1 MPSPRGQN
9 PSYALLRR
17 VITSICVPI
26 TVSEESEKQSLDTRL
41 RGALDKLD
49 EGSKKVAESTKEGFN
64 KAKGKVKEKSDSIDA
79 KEMMNRTRKGISSM
93 NERISSAAERADVKG
108 KATKSASSMFWLGSR
123 LEALV
128 YWLMGSMQYLIPATI
143 IFQSCVWLAYL
154 SEGSSSH
161 DFVSQFSDGMA
172 ESDQLIWTVISL
184 FGAAAG
190 YLMVVNFDSTGE
202 LIEPVGIA
210 PVYDILVI
218 LLLTSSVLYL
228 LKSSKSLYYLSL
240 AFGGSV
246 VVRLLETSI
255 FDYNWLLMVL
265 SVVGLVGFFSTL
277 SLPFL
282 RNRFSPAEEAAVP
295 FSDSIDLSGIISH
308 EFGEPSYP
316 TLSLGDLDLNME
328 DIPLLPPKR
337 PSRRSEY
344 ELYEWVCLMA
354 NFILWPTTLVISV
367 VLGSG
372 VEMYGTAF
380 SMESNSMMLFG
391 PAAMTAFFFIM
402 LYRMDANARDGSL
415 YAAQKQAY
423 LDEMEKFT
431 EAKRA
436 YLELVT
442 LQAEIR
448 KEQLREE
455 NPDLSPTASDS

>member
-1 MPSPRGQN
+1 M
-9 PSYALLRR
+9 
-17 VITSICVPI
+17 
-26 TVSEESEKQSLDTRL
+26 SEESEKQSLDARL

-49 EGSKKVAESTKEGFN
+49 EGSKKVAKSTKEGFD

-79 KEMMNRTRKGISSM
+79 KEMMDKTRKGISSM
-93 NERISSAAERADVKG
+93 NERISSAADRVNVKG
-108 KATKSASSMFWLGSR
+108 KATKSVSSMFWLGSR
-123 LEALV
+123 LEAFV
-128 YWLMGSMQYLIPATI
+128 YWLIGYLQYLIPATI
-143 IFQSCVWLAYL
+143 IFQSCVWLAFL

-172 ESDQLIWTVISL
+172 ESDQLIWTVLSL

-190 YLMVVNFDSTGE
+190 YLMAVNFDSTGE

-255 FDYNWLLMVL
+255 FDYNWLLIL
-265 SVVGLVGFFSTL
+265 FSVVGLVGFFSTL

-282 RNRFSPAEEAAVP
+282 RNRISLAEEAAVP
-295 FSDSIDLSGIISH
+295 LSDSIDFSGVISH

-316 TLSLGDLDLNME
+316 TLTFGGSDLNME
-328 DIPLLPPKR
+328 DVPILPPKR

-354 NFILWPTTLVISV
+354 NFILWPSTLVISV

-372 VEMYGTAF
+372 MEMYGTTF
-380 SMESNSMMLFG
+380 SMDSNSMMLFG

-455 NPDLSPTASDS
+455 NPDLSPSASDN

>member
-1 MPSPRGQN
+1 
-9 PSYALLRR
+9 
-17 VITSICVPI
+17 
-26 TVSEESEKQSLDTRL
+26 VSEESEKQSLDTRL

-190 YLMVVNFDSTGE
+190 YLMAVNFDSTGE

>member
-1 MPSPRGQN
+1 M
-9 PSYALLRR
+9 
-17 VITSICVPI
+17 
-26 TVSEESEKQSLDTRL
+26 SEESEKQSLDARL

-49 EGSKKVAESTKEGFN
+49 EGSKKVAKSTKEGFD
-64 KAKGKVKEKSDSIDA
+64 KAKGKIKEKSDSIDA
-79 KEMMNRTRKGISSM
+79 KEMMDKTRKGISSM
-93 NERISSAAERADVKG
+93 NERISSAANRVNVKG
-108 KATKSASSMFWLGSR
+108 KATKSVSSMFWLGSR

-128 YWLMGSMQYLIPATI
+128 YWLIGFMQYLIPATI

-154 SEGSSSH
+154 SEGASSH

-190 YLMVVNFDSTGE
+190 YLMAVNFDSTGE

-210 PVYDILVI
+210 PIYDILVI

-255 FDYNWLLMVL
+255 FDYNWLLIVL
-265 SVVGLVGFFSTL
+265 SVVGLVGLFSTL

-282 RNRFSPAEEAAVP
+282 RNRISPAEEAAVP
-295 FSDSIDLSGIISH
+295 LSDSIDFSGIISH

-316 TLSLGDLDLNME
+316 TLTLGDLDLNME
-328 DIPLLPPKR
+328 DLPILPPKR

-354 NFILWPTTLVISV
+354 NFILWPTTLVIAV

>member
-1 MPSPRGQN
+1 
-9 PSYALLRR
+9 
-17 VITSICVPI
+17 
-26 TVSEESEKQSLDTRL
+26 VSEESEKQSLDTRL

>member
-1 MPSPRGQN
+1 M
-9 PSYALLRR
+9 
-17 VITSICVPI
+17 
-26 TVSEESEKQSLDTRL
+26 SEEPEPQVLDSRL
-41 RGALDKLD
+41 RDALDKLD
-49 EGSKKVAESTKEGFN
+49 EGSNKVAKSAKKGFDR
-64 KAKGKVKEKSDSIDA
+64 AKSKIKGTSDSIDT
-79 KEMMNRTRKGISSM
+79 KEMMDRTRKGISSI
-93 NERISSAAERADVKG
+93 NERISLAADRADVKG
-108 KATKSASSMFWLGSR
+108 KATKSVSSMFWLGSR
-123 LEALV
+123 LEAFV
-128 YWLMGSMQYLIPATI
+128 YWLIGYLQYLIPATI
-143 IFQSCVWLAYL
+143 IFQSCVWLAFL

-172 ESDQLIWTVISL
+172 ESDQLIWTVLSL

-190 YLMVVNFDSTGE
+190 YLMAVNFDSTGE
-202 LIEPVGIA
+202 LIETVGIA

-228 LKSSKSLYYLSL
+228 LKSYKSLYYLSL

-255 FDYNWLLMVL
+255 FDYNWLLIL
-265 SVVGLVGFFSTL
+265 FSVVGLVGFFSTL

-282 RNRFSPAEEAAVP
+282 RNRISPAEEEAVP
-295 FSDSIDLSGIISH
+295 LSDSIDFSGVISH

-316 TLSLGDLDLNME
+316 TLTFGGSDLNME
-328 DIPLLPPKR
+328 DVPILPPKR

-354 NFILWPTTLVISV
+354 NFILWPSTLVISV

-372 VEMYGTAF
+372 MEMYGTTF
-380 SMESNSMMLFG
+380 SMDSNSMMLFG

-402 LYRMDANARDGSL
+402 LYRMDANARDGNL

-455 NPDLSPTASDS
+455 NPNLTPVTSEN

>member
-1 MPSPRGQN
+1 M
-9 PSYALLRR
+9 
-17 VITSICVPI
+17 
-26 TVSEESEKQSLDTRL
+26 SEESEKQSLDTRL

-190 YLMVVNFDSTGE
+190 YLMAVNFDSTGE

>member
-1 MPSPRGQN
+1 M
-9 PSYALLRR
+9 
-17 VITSICVPI
+17 
-26 TVSEESEKQSLDTRL
+26 SEESEKQSLDTRL

-455 NPDLSPTASDS
+455 NPDLSPTASNS

>member
-1 MPSPRGQN
+1 
-9 PSYALLRR
+9 
-17 VITSICVPI
+17 
-26 TVSEESEKQSLDTRL
+26 VSEESEKQSLDTRL

-190 YLMVVNFDSTGE
+190 YLMAVNFDSTGE

-295 FSDSIDLSGIISH
+295 FSDSIGLSGIISH

>member
-1 MPSPRGQN
+1 M
-9 PSYALLRR
+9 
-17 VITSICVPI
+17 
-26 TVSEESEKQSLDTRL
+26 SEESEKKSLDTRL

>member
-1 MPSPRGQN
+1 M
-9 PSYALLRR
+9 
-17 VITSICVPI
+17 
-26 TVSEESEKQSLDTRL
+26 SEESEKQSLDTRL

>member
-1 MPSPRGQN
+1 
-9 PSYALLRR
+9 
-17 VITSICVPI
+17 
-26 TVSEESEKQSLDTRL
+26 
-41 RGALDKLD
+41 
-49 EGSKKVAESTKEGFN
+49 
-64 KAKGKVKEKSDSIDA
+64 
-79 KEMMNRTRKGISSM
+79 
-93 NERISSAAERADVKG
+93 
-108 KATKSASSMFWLGSR
+108 
-123 LEALV
+123 
-128 YWLMGSMQYLIPATI
+128 
-143 IFQSCVWLAYL
+143 
-154 SEGSSSH
+154 
-161 DFVSQFSDGMA
+161 MA
-172 ESDQLIWTVISL
+172 
-184 FGAAAG
+184 
-190 YLMVVNFDSTGE
+190 VNFDSTGE

>member
-1 MPSPRGQN
+1 M
-9 PSYALLRR
+9 
-17 VITSICVPI
+17 
-26 TVSEESEKQSLDTRL
+26 SEESEKQSLDARL

-49 EGSKKVAESTKEGFN
+49 EGSKKVAKSTKEGFD
-64 KAKGKVKEKSDSIDA
+64 KAKGKVKEKSGSIDA
-79 KEMMNRTRKGISSM
+79 KEMMDKTRKGISSM
-93 NERISSAAERADVKG
+93 NERISSAADRADVKG
-108 KATKSASSMFWLGSR
+108 KATKSVSSMFWLGSR

-128 YWLMGSMQYLIPATI
+128 YRLIGFMQYLIPATI

-161 DFVSQFSDGMA
+161 DFVSQFSDGMG

-190 YLMVVNFDSTGE
+190 YLMAVNFDSTGE

-255 FDYNWLLMVL
+255 FDYNWLLIVL

-282 RNRFSPAEEAAVP
+282 RNRISPAEEAAGP
-295 FSDSIDLSGIISH
+295 LSDSIDLSGIISH

>member
-1 MPSPRGQN
+1 M
-9 PSYALLRR
+9 
-17 VITSICVPI
+17 
-26 TVSEESEKQSLDTRL
+26 SEESEKQSLDTRL

-128 YWLMGSMQYLIPATI
+128 YWLMESMQYLIPATI

>member
-128 YWLMGSMQYLIPATI
+128 YWLMGFMQYLIPATI

>member
-1 MPSPRGQN
+1 M
-9 PSYALLRR
+9 
-17 VITSICVPI
+17 
-26 TVSEESEKQSLDTRL
+26 SEESEKQSLDTRL

-64 KAKGKVKEKSDSIDA
+64 KAKGKVKEKADSIDA

-190 YLMVVNFDSTGE
+190 YLMAVNFDSTGE

>member
-1 MPSPRGQN
+1 M
-9 PSYALLRR
+9 
-17 VITSICVPI
+17 
-26 TVSEESEKQSLDTRL
+26 SEESEKQSLDARL

-49 EGSKKVAESTKEGFN
+49 EGSKKVAKSTKEGFD

-79 KEMMNRTRKGISSM
+79 KEMMDKTRKGISSM
-93 NERISSAAERADVKG
+93 NERISSAADRVNVKG
-108 KATKSASSMFWLGSR
+108 KATKSVSSMFWLGSR
-123 LEALV
+123 LEAFV
-128 YWLMGSMQYLIPATI
+128 YWLIGYLQYLIPATI
-143 IFQSCVWLAYL
+143 IFQSCVWLAFL

-172 ESDQLIWTVISL
+172 ESDQLIWTVLSL

-190 YLMVVNFDSTGE
+190 YLMAVNFDSTGE
-202 LIEPVGIA
+202 LIEPIGIA

-228 LKSSKSLYYLSL
+228 LKSYKSLYYLSL

-255 FDYNWLLMVL
+255 FDYNWLLIL
-265 SVVGLVGFFSTL
+265 FSVVGLVGFFSTL

-282 RNRFSPAEEAAVP
+282 RNRISLAEEAAVP
-295 FSDSIDLSGIISH
+295 LSDSIDFSGVISH

-316 TLSLGDLDLNME
+316 TLTFGGSDLNME
-328 DIPLLPPKR
+328 DVPILPPKR

-354 NFILWPTTLVISV
+354 NFILWPSTLVISV

-372 VEMYGTAF
+372 MEMYGTTF
-380 SMESNSMMLFG
+380 SMDSNSMMLFG

-455 NPDLSPTASDS
+455 NPDLSPSASDN